1 MRAGRRAKQPSA
13 AGVDRAN
20 KERTR
25 MSSTLK
31 KVAAGFATAALLVG
45 GVAACSSERGGTTD
59 PTTSAPEET
68 TSAPDET
75 EEPATASDITSV
87 GIAMPTKELERWN
100 RDGAHLE
107 SLLKEAGLETSLQ
120 YAENKV
126 DMQITQLQNM
136 INDGV
141 DVLVV
146 ASIDGT
152 ALGPVL
158 QTAADNDVIVIAYDR
173 LINGTENVDYYATFD
188 NYRVGTFQGEYI
200 VEQLDLDNAEGP
212 FNLEPFAGSPDDNN
226 AKFFFAGAWDVL
238 KPYIDEGKLV
248 TPSGKAPQT
257 NDDWASIGIQ
267 GWKSETAQSE
277 MQNRLNSFY
286 AGGEKV
292 DVVLSPN
299 DSLAL
304 GIAQALDAAGYTPGE
319 DWPILTGQDA
329 DQANVLNILAGK
341 QSMSVW
347 KDTRQLGD
355 RVATMIS
362 QLAAGEEVEVND
374 TETYDNGV
382 KVVPSYLLDPTVVVA
397 DTVEEILVGSEF
409 YSAEDLG
416 L

>member
-1 MRAGRRAKQPSA
+1 
-13 AGVDRAN
+13 
-20 KERTR
+20 
-25 MSSTLK
+25 MSTTLK
-31 KVAAGFATAALLVG
+31 KVAAGFASAALLVG
-45 GVAACSSERGGTTD
+45 GLAACSSERGGSTTPS
-59 PTTSAPEET
+59 PTDTGSSAP
-68 TSAPDET
+68 AET
-75 EEPATASDITSV
+75 ETESEPPAAEIASV

-107 SLLKEAGLETSLQ
+107 KLLKDAGFETTLQ

-126 DMQITQLQNM
+126 DVQISQLQNM
-136 INDGV
+136 INGGA
-141 DVLVV
+141 DVLVI

-158 QTAADNDVIVIAYDR
+158 QQAADNDVTVIAYDR
-173 LINGTENVDYYATFD
+173 LINDTENVDYYATFD
-188 NYRVGTFQGEYI
+188 NERVGTFQGEFI

-238 KPYIDEGKLV
+238 KPYIDAGKLV
-248 TPSGKAPQT
+248 TPSGKAPKS
-257 NDDWASIGIQ
+257 NDEWSSIGIQ

-277 MQNRLNSFY
+277 MQTRLNSFY
-286 AGGEKV
+286 AGGDKV

-304 GIAQALDAAGYTPGE
+304 GIAQALDGAGYKPGE

-347 KDTRQLGD
+347 KDTRNLGD
-355 RVATMIS
+355 RVATMIQS
-362 QLAAGEEVEVND
+362 LAAGEEVEVND

-382 KVVPSYLLDPTVVVA
+382 KVVPSYLLDPQVVVA

-409 YSAEDLG
+409 YKAEDLG

>member
-1 MRAGRRAKQPSA
+1 
-13 AGVDRAN
+13 
-20 KERTR
+20 

-75 EEPATASDITSV
+75 EEPATGADITSV

-158 QTAADNDVIVIAYDR
+158 QTAADNDIIVIAYDR

-188 NYRVGTFQGEYI
+188 NYRVGTFQGEFI

-248 TPSGKAPQT
+248 TPSGKAPAS

>member
-1 MRAGRRAKQPSA
+1 
-13 AGVDRAN
+13 
-20 KERTR
+20 
-25 MSSTLK
+25 MSTALK
-31 KVAAGFATAALLVG
+31 RVAAGFAAAALLTG
-45 GVAACSSERGGTTD
+45 GLAACSSERGGGSA
-59 PTTSAPEET
+59 PTTSEPAATET
-68 TSAPDET
+68 TDGS
-75 EEPATASDITSV
+75 EEPEAPASEITSV

-107 SLLKEAGLETSLQ
+107 KLLKEANFEASLQ

-126 DMQITQLQNM
+126 DVQISQLQNM
-136 INDGV
+136 INAGV

-158 QTAADNDVIVIAYDR
+158 QQAADAGIVVIAYDR
-173 LINGTENVDYYATFD
+173 LINDTENVDYYATFD
-188 NYRVGTFQGEYI
+188 NYRVGTFQGEFI
-200 VEQLDLDNAEGP
+200 KEQLDLDNAEGP

-238 KPYIDEGKLV
+238 KPYIDAGKLV
-248 TPSGKAPQT
+248 TPSGKAPAS

-267 GWKSETAQSE
+267 GWKSETAQAE

-286 AGGEKV
+286 AGGDKV

-304 GIAQALDAAGYTPGE
+304 GIAQALDGAGYKPGD

-347 KDTRQLGD
+347 KDTRALGD
-355 RVATMIS
+355 RVAEMIKS
-362 QLAAGEEVEVND
+362 LAAGSEVEVND

-409 YSAEDLG
+409 YKAEDLG

>member
-1 MRAGRRAKQPSA
+1 
-13 AGVDRAN
+13 
-20 KERTR
+20 

-31 KVAAGFATAALLVG
+31 KAAAGFATAALLVG
-45 GVAACSSERGGTTD
+45 GLAACSSERGGESAPAPTD
-59 PTTSAPEET
+59 GTTSETSEAPEE
-68 TSAPDET
+68 
-75 EEPATASDITSV
+75 PAAEITSV

-107 SLLKEAGLETSLQ
+107 ALLKDAGFETSLQ

-126 DMQITQLQNM
+126 DVQISQLQNM
-136 INDGV
+136 VNAGV

-158 QTAADNDVIVIAYDR
+158 QQAADNDITVIAYDR
-173 LINGTENVDYYATFD
+173 LINDTENVDYYATFD
-188 NYRVGTFQGEYI
+188 NYRVGTFQGEFI
-200 VEQLDLDNAEGP
+200 VDQLDLDNAEGP

-248 TPSGKAPQT
+248 TPSGKAPES
-257 NDDWASIGIQ
+257 NDDWATIGIQ

-277 MQNRLNSFY
+277 MQTRLNSFY

-304 GIAQALDAAGYTPGE
+304 GIAQALDGAGYTPGE

-347 KDTRQLGD
+347 KDTRDLGD
-355 RVATMIS
+355 RVAEMIGS
-362 QLAAGEEVEVND
+362 LAAGEQVEVND
-374 TETYDNGV
+374 TETYNNGV
-382 KVVPSYLLDPTVVVA
+382 KVVPSYLLDPIVVVK

>member
-1 MRAGRRAKQPSA
+1 
-13 AGVDRAN
+13 
-20 KERTR
+20 

-158 QTAADNDVIVIAYDR
+158 QTAADNDIIVIAYDR

-188 NYRVGTFQGEYI
+188 NYRVGTFQGEFI

>member
-1 MRAGRRAKQPSA
+1 
-13 AGVDRAN
+13 
-20 KERTR
+20 

-248 TPSGKAPQT
+248 TPSGKAPAS

>member
-1 MRAGRRAKQPSA
+1 
-13 AGVDRAN
+13 
-20 KERTR
+20 

-31 KVAAGFATAALLVG
+31 KAAAGFATAALLVG
-45 GVAACSSERGGTTD
+45 GLAACSSERGGGSTPEPTD
-59 PTTSAPEET
+59 GTTSETSDAPEE
-68 TSAPDET
+68 
-75 EEPATASDITSV
+75 PAAEVASV

-107 SLLKEAGLETSLQ
+107 ALLKDAGFETSLQ

-126 DMQITQLQNM
+126 DVQISQLQNM
-136 INDGV
+136 VNAGV

-158 QTAADNDVIVIAYDR
+158 QQAADNDITVIAYDR
-173 LINGTENVDYYATFD
+173 LINDTENVDFYATFD
-188 NYRVGTFQGEYI
+188 NYRVGTFQGEFI
-200 VEQLDLDNAEGP
+200 VDQLDLANQAGP

-248 TPSGKAPQT
+248 TPSGKAPAS
-257 NDDWASIGIQ
+257 NDDWATIGIQ

-277 MQNRLNSFY
+277 MQTRLNSFY

-304 GIAQALDAAGYTPGE
+304 GIAQALDGAGYTPGD

-347 KDTRQLGD
+347 KDTRDLGD
-355 RVATMIS
+355 RVAEMIKS
-362 QLAAGEEVEVND
+362 LAAGEEVEVND
-374 TETYDNGV
+374 TETYNNGV
-382 KVVPSYLLDPTVVVA
+382 KVVPSYLLDPIVVVK

-409 YSAEDLG
+409 YTAEDLG